1 MIDFSIWQKG
11 LAAGILTTVAIASL
25 IPVARKFQLLDFP
38 AGRKDHSLPTPV
50 VGGLAMIIGII
61 GCYLFF
67 GLRPEAPLSQFLAF
81 AVAGGLLIVV
91 GQLDDKFDLPWWFR
105 IVVQIIATLITST
118 WGGVRAEHLGP
129 LLGLND
135 VSLGIWSIPF
145 TVFATVGLI
154 NALNMIDGVDGFAG
168 SLCLVALIMLAA
180 AASYSG
186 NAALTSDIA
195 PICGA
200 LFAFLIFNF
209 RFPWRNRAKIFMGN
223 GGSAFL
229 GFTVAWVSFRL
240 TQTPDH
246 PVTPALAL
254 WLIPV
259 PLIDCLVLMLH
270 RVRRGFSPFKADH
283 NHIHHLMRDA
293 GASPMQTVVLL
304 ALFSVFTGLI
314 AAQALRHDFS
324 AVTLL
329 ATFVVCCGLWWWV
342 TAKRERALRLLR
354 TVLSP
359 FHKRMR
365 ENSPAQG
372 KSPPVR
378 QQP

>member
-67 GLRPEAPLSQFLAF
+67 WSTPGSSSLSVPGF

-168 SLCLVALIMLAA
+168 SLPGRAN
-180 AASYSG
+180 
-186 NAALTSDIA
+186 NAGCGCQLFGQRGAHLRHRSD
-195 PICGA
+195 
-200 LFAFLIFNF
+200 L
-209 RFPWRNRAKIFMGN
+209 R
-223 GGSAFL
+223 S
-229 GFTVAWVSFRL
+229 TFRL
-240 TQTPDH
+240 SDFQFPLPMAQSRQDIHGEWRQRLSWLHCCLGVIPTHPDPDH